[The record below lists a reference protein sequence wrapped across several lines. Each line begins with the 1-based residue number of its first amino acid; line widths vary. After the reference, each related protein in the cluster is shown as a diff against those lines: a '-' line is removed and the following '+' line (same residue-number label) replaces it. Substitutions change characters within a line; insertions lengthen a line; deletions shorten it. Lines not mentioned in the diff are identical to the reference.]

1 MMAETIRCYIPPPL
15 EIVAARRGGGSRE
28 RGEPHPRGI
37 VRADAASAAVEVED
51 MVPMGGASGV
61 VTGRCAL
68 VDARA
73 PIAVD
78 PTVAFFPRGAV
89 RRTATRGRNQK
100 AHAKK
105 SRNRSVLGSR
115 QVISNDTSRTSFF
128 LQSQTVDW
136 AAACGA
142 DETAPS
148 RPRKRGRTKRVEKK
162 NNDTAIG
169 APSNAARAHLSA
181 RGTADA
187 HPEFVTLA
195 LRMCPLSAIL
205 LALVTGAA

>member
-28 RGEPHPRGI
+28 TGEAHPRGI
-37 VRADAASAAVEVED
+37 VRADAASAAVEAED

-68 VDARA
+68 VDARS

-78 PTVAFFPRGAV
+78 PTVAFFLLGAV
-89 RRTATRGRNQK
+89 RRTARGRERKSAREKIQK
-100 AHAKK
+100 PIRSGIAPGHFQRHL
-105 SRNRSVLGSR
+105 SNVLFPPVTDRRLGRCVRCRRNR
-115 QVISNDTSRTSFF
+115 
-128 LQSQTVDW
+128 
-136 AAACGA
+136 
-142 DETAPS
+142 PS
-148 RPRKRGRTKRVEKK
+148 RPRKRGRTKRVEEK

>member
-28 RGEPHPRGI
+28 RGEAHPRGI

-78 PTVAFFPRGAV
+78 PTVAFFPRAPFGGPLLGDEPKSAREKIQKPIRSGIAPGQFQRHLSNVPFPPVTDRRLGRCV
-89 RRTATRGRNQK
+89 RCR
-100 AHAKK
+100 
-105 SRNRSVLGSR
+105 RNRPLP
-115 QVISNDTSRTSFF
+115 TTK
-128 LQSQTVDW
+128 T
-136 AAACGA
+136 GA
-142 DETAPS
+142 HEA
-148 RPRKRGRTKRVEKK
+148 RGKK
-162 NNDTAIG
+162 EQRHRIG

-187 HPEFVTLA
+187 HREFVTLA